1 MNLEADLRHLTDE
14 IDAHGVSA
22 LMDGLEPE
30 WIDAALCAKSG
41 AKVRNRKLPA
51 KSVLWLVVGMALF
64 RDYAVS
70 SVVQHLDLVI
80 PDDQGRRR
88 GVVGAAISAA
98 RKRLGVA
105 PVEELFLTT
114 GMHWGH
120 EAAAETPWRG
130 LSVYAMDG
138 TSLSVPDTDDNREAF
153 GLPASSRG
161 QAGYP
166 KVRLVALMA
175 ARSHV
180 LVDAAFGPFNG
191 VGNGETS
198 LAKPLWDG
206 VPDHSLL
213 LIDRNFTDYNCLH
226 RFRETGEQ
234 RHWLMRMKANLA
246 CEVVEPLDE
255 GDFLADIAL
264 GRASRSQGDNLLAPM
279 RIRVIEYEFDGGP
292 QRLMTSLLDPEQWPA
307 DEIIA
312 MYHER
317 WEIEIAYD
325 ELKTHMLQRKEAL
338 RSKTAD
344 GVRQEVCGILLAY
357 NLVRYR
363 MMLAARKLDVE
374 PRQMSFV
381 FSLRQIHAFLIATAW
396 LSSPGTIP
404 KHLERLDE
412 ALESAL
418 LPPRR
423 THRRYKRWVKVKM
436 SNYKRNPG
444 RVDNT
449 SKSRKKPLK

>member
-1 MNLEADLRHLTDE
+1 
-14 IDAHGVSA
+14 
-22 LMDGLEPE
+22 
-30 WIDAALCAKSG
+30 
-41 AKVRNRKLPA
+41 
-51 KSVLWLVVGMALF
+51 
-64 RDYAVS
+64 
-70 SVVQHLDLVI
+70 
-80 PDDQGRRR
+80 
-88 GVVGAAISAA
+88 
-98 RKRLGVA
+98 
-105 PVEELFLTT
+105 
-114 GMHWGH
+114 
-120 EAAAETPWRG
+120 
-130 LSVYAMDG
+130 
-138 TSLSVPDTDDNREAF
+138 
-153 GLPASSRG
+153 
-161 QAGYP
+161 
-166 KVRLVALMA
+166 
-175 ARSHV
+175 
-180 LVDAAFGPFNG
+180 
-191 VGNGETS
+191 
-198 LAKPLWDG
+198 
-206 VPDHSLL
+206 
-213 LIDRNFTDYNCLH
+213 
-226 RFRETGEQ
+226 
-234 RHWLMRMKANLA
+234 
-246 CEVVEPLDE
+246 
-255 GDFLADIAL
+255 
-264 GRASRSQGDNLLAPM
+264 
-279 RIRVIEYEFDGGP
+279 
-292 QRLMTSLLDPEQWPA
+292 MTSLLDPEQWPA